1 MEPQTQRFTRDF
13 YAIIVIDACLAI
25 AREMYQPVF
34 SLYLLEAR
42 KATPFEIGAIVSIFP
57 LATILARFILGPLS
71 DRVGTG
77 WFLLTTLIVQPITFA
92 LYVLAP
98 DVSWFYSIQV
108 LSALTIALFN
118 PLLMSLVLRI
128 SPTSHRGDAMGRY
141 LTAAGLS
148 TLMGPLLSSILLE
161 AFQRNY
167 SGIFLSAII
176 PAAMSLGAFLMLTNG
191 KRYREEL
198 FTTIARTE
206 RSLLS
211 QIAGFAGDL
220 KTVFMAENIPSL
232 TISRIA
238 FSFTLAFFRILFPI
252 YAVDSLGYSP
262 SSVTLIFTVYGLF
275 NTLARFPSGRLN
287 DRIGRKLPLIFSIAV
302 MVLVNLGLSAATGYT
317 SLCTI
322 AAVYGACH
330 GLRAVSEWTFLGDS
344 VSPQFRGLANSYFA
358 NIFDIGTSLGAF
370 TGGVM
375 VTLMPVSQIF
385 RIAALIML
393 GNAAAVWFLSRGNS
407 HRKGAM

>member
-42 KATPFEIGAIVSIFP
+42 NATPVEIGAIVSIFP
-57 LATILARFILGPLS
+57 LATIMARFIFGPIS

-176 PAAMSLGAFLMLTNG
+176 PAAMSLSAFLMLTNG
-191 KRYREEL
+191 KKYREEL

-238 FSFTLAFFRILFPI
+238 FS
-252 YAVDSLGYSP
+252 
-262 SSVTLIFTVYGLF
+262 
-275 NTLARFPSGRLN
+275 
-287 DRIGRKLPLIFSIAV
+287 
-302 MVLVNLGLSAATGYT
+302 
-317 SLCTI
+317 
-322 AAVYGACH
+322 
-330 GLRAVSEWTFLGDS
+330 
-344 VSPQFRGLANSYFA
+344 
-358 NIFDIGTSLGAF
+358 
-370 TGGVM
+370 
-375 VTLMPVSQIF
+375 
-385 RIAALIML
+385 
-393 GNAAAVWFLSRGNS
+393 
-407 HRKGAM
+407 

>member
-1 MEPQTQRFTRDF
+1 LEPQTKRFTRDF
-13 YAIIVIDACLAI
+13 YEIIVIDACLAI

-34 SLYLLEAR
+34 SLYLLETR
-42 KATPFEIGAIVSIFP
+42 KATPVEIGAIVSIFP
-57 LATILARFILGPLS
+57 LATILARFILGPIS
-71 DRVGTG
+71 DRVGAG

-118 PLLMSLVLRI
+118 PLLMSLVFRI
-128 SPTSHRGDAMGRY
+128 SPTSHSGDAMGRY

-148 TLMGPLLSSILLE
+148 TLMGPLLTSILLE

-176 PAAMSLGAFLMLTNG
+176 PAAVSLCAFLLFTKG

-198 FTTIARTE
+198 FTTITRTE

-211 QIAGFAGDL
+211 QIVGFAGAL
-220 KTVFMAENIPSL
+220 KTLFMAENVPSL

-287 DRIGRKLPLIFSIAV
+287 DRIGRKLPLILSIAL
-302 MVLVNLGLSAATGYT
+302 MVLVNIGLSTATEYT
-317 SLCTI
+317 SLWTI

-393 GNAAAVWFLSRGNS
+393 GNATAVWFLSRGNP
-407 HRKGAM
+407 HRKGDV